1 MRGRNPGH
9 PPTQVR
15 IRDVS
20 TYLGRSGAPQHG
32 RYAAAGGGAAVVG
45 RGRQRPQAWRAVVAG
60 ILGLAAVGA
69 ASASTSAQQSSSVQ
83 SSSVQRSGAVDPAL
97 GLAASESLPA
107 SAQPNPDSGD
117 TLGAHSAQARRAA
130 PDVAGAELAAAAARA
145 RAQQTAARA
154 KARTKSAASRSRI
167 RAAAKAPAAVP
178 ALGPIATLSRTPTA
192 RSTRITRVAARAFP
206 DFTQF
211 TWVGPV
217 SGTHQTSGF
226 GQRWGRL
233 HAGLDFAGP
242 VGTRLRSMSS
252 GVVTFAGQQSGY
264 GNKVELLMWDGSLA
278 YYGHMDS
285 IAVKSGQKVAPG
297 QLIGRLG
304 NTGHSTGP
312 HVHIEVHPSGA
323 NPIDPWPW
331 LVARGVLPRNVPRT

>member
-1 MRGRNPGH
+1 
-9 PPTQVR
+9 
-15 IRDVS
+15 S
-20 TYLGRSGAPQHG
+20 TYLGRSGAPQGG
-32 RYAAAGGGAAVVG
+32 RYPAASNGAAAVG
-45 RGRQRPQAWRAVVAG
+45 RGRQTPQAWRAVVAG
-60 ILGLAAVGA
+60 ILGLAVVGA

-83 SSSVQRSGAVDPAL
+83 RSGAAHPAL
-97 GLAASESLPA
+97 GLAASESLPS

-117 TLGAHSAQARRAA
+117 TLDAHSAQARRAA
-130 PDVAGAELAAAAARA
+130 PDVAGAELAAADARA

-154 KARTKSAASRSRI
+154 KAAAQARTKSTASRSRI

-252 GVVTFAGQQSGY
+252 GVVTFAGQQGGY

-278 YYGHMDS
+278 YYGHLDS